1 MTGDLSMNGFAVQH
15 AVVAPEQLTSLLT
28 QVEPLR
34 ARGESEA
41 GMRLL
46 LQRSE
51 AVRHF
56 AYSDKLSSMARSA
69 LGEGVPKPVRAIL
82 FDKTPNSNWYVTWH
96 QDVTIAVKERIDV
109 AGYGP
114 WSIKSGVHHVQPPAA
129 VLQNMVALRIH
140 IDDSPLENGPINF
153 IPESHRLGILD
164 PQSIAELRTQR
175 QSVSVPAA
183 AGDIILMKPLILH
196 SSPVSSNPAHRRVL
210 HIEYAAYDLPAGL
223 QWTEA

>member
-1 MTGDLSMNGFAVQH
+1 MTGDVSIDGFAVQH

-56 AYSDKLSSMARSA
+56 AYSDKLSSLARSA

-82 FDKTPNSNWYVTWH
+82 FDKTPSSNWYVTWH

-129 VLQNMVALRIH
+129 VLQNMAFSIRNR
-140 IDDSPLENGPINF
+140 SPNCAHNASLWRFQP
-153 IPESHRLGILD
+153 R
-164 PQSIAELRTQR
+164 
-175 QSVSVPAA
+175 PAT
-183 AGDIILMKPLILH
+183 
-196 SSPVSSNPAHRRVL
+196 SF
-210 HIEYAAYDLPAGL
+210 
-223 QWTEA
+223 